1 MPRKTRFKQRRLYR
15 LKITLVSAVFVLIL
29 IFGLLAVDY
38 SKSFIYYGEPKMEIM
53 QISPVDTDI
62 YRITLLGKYFDLNL
76 KYLKGSVM
84 KIRAFFIA
92 DR

>member
-29 IFGLLAVDY
+29 IFGLSAVDY